1 MLVDLKTASSRQLQR
16 VAEVVI
22 HELAHQWFGNL
33 VTMEWWED
41 LWLNEGFAT
50 WMETGARLR
59 GALPEWSMW
68 EQFITDMQ
76 GRALQLDALRSSHP
90 IQVPIKNAE
99 EVEQVFDAI
108 SYCKGG
114 SVVRMVHA
122 VVGETDFVGG
132 LRASASLVLSQ
143 RRFFADGAADDA
155 AATWTVPLFAAT
167 AASGETSLGLMPGK
181 AATVAFGGAA
191 GAPYV
196 KLNAG
201 QHAPLRCK
209 YPDAMMP
216 AFAEAIRR
224 RELPPA
230 DRIGLLS
237 DAAALSRAGDLD
249 FALYLEIL
257 FAFEGEDDATV
268 WSQVLAQLL
277 GLIKT
282 LRGADDRCAGLYAA
296 FKKLASAALIAPTV
310 ASVGWD
316 PKDEDAHLTK
326 KLRGEVISALPSFC
340 DDDAAVLAEATR
352 RFDLF
357 KAGDKDAL
365 PAEYQSAAYKL
376 VLAAD
381 AGRYAEVK
389 AHDSLRLNEAQA
401 KIGDSGSSLMDAVVT
416 GACSGYSSEAAPP
429 IIVAAMGRAM
439 RTFVV
444 ALAAPGA
451 GASLLP
457 GGSTSR
463 AAAPAPDEFSSTSA
477 DAPRPNM
484 LLTVVDDWGSGDV
497 SYNDAALHT
506 PELQR
511 MSEHGFDSV
520 IHSTEPRGV
529 PLDERFLSQKLS
541 DAGYRTAAIGKWHLG
556 MHRDAYTPLKRGF
569 DLFYG
574 ILTGGGSH
582 TGHFSVSQPFTRD
595 LDDERP
601 TLCGMI
607 AEIDDGLKT
616 LRLSLENA
624 QAWAQTIFVVL
635 SDNGGV
641 RAHGSAN
648 YPLRAEKAQYY
659 EGGVKVP
666 AVLAGGYVEE
676 ALRRA
681 GGAERLRS
689 ASLAHITD
697 VHATFL
703 SLAGYEGGD
712 DDKPLDGVSL
722 FSHLV
727 QSASGVAGAAPR
739 SDVLININSALFA
752 GSGAIRVGDH
762 KLMAHYFGL
771 LAMEKD
777 GDAAEAAAADDAK
790 DFAALRA
797 TEARFA
803 DAAVAAPRQLACP
816 ADEPARTLQRIG
828 IFDSSVGLETR
839 IEPARA
845 AAATRRP
852 CAARRSRRRV
862 LISDAMDAA
871 AAARQAAAAPD
882 IQMALSWPVPVCF

>member
-1 MLVDLKTASSRQLQR
+1 
-16 VAEVVI
+16 
-22 HELAHQWFGNL
+22 
-33 VTMEWWED
+33 
-41 LWLNEGFAT
+41 
-50 WMETGARLR
+50 
-59 GALPEWSMW
+59 MW

-122 VVGETDFVGG
+122 VVGEKDFVGG
-132 LRASASLVLSQ
+132 LRAYMKEFQYGNATTDDLWAAWEKASGKPVRDMMNNWTKQTGFPVLELEKVEADGSLAARRFSRDSGWEHNDMLGRSLVLSQ

-249 FALYLEIL
+249 FALYLEVL

-389 AHDSLRLNEAQA
+389 ALYDSLPLNEERKSCLVGLGAAPTPELRDAALDLALSEDVKLQDFFYVALSMHGSSVAARDHTWAHFRENFSKYQA

-416 GACSGYSSEAAPP
+416 GACSGYSSEAAAAE
-429 IIVAAMGRAM
+429 IVAFFDAN
-439 RTFVV
+439 
-444 ALAAPGA
+444 P
-451 GASLLP
+451 LP
-457 GGSTSR
+457 RNERKISQTVE
-463 AAAPAPDEFSSTSA
+463 AIKSSAKYVETI
-477 DAPRPNM
+477 
-484 LLTVVDDWGSGDV
+484 
-497 SYNDAALHT
+497 
-506 PELQR
+506 LQ
-511 MSEHGFDSV
+511 
-520 IHSTEPRGV
+520 
-529 PLDERFLSQKLS
+529 S
-541 DAGYRTAAIGKWHLG
+541 D
-556 MHRDAYTPLKRGF
+556 
-569 DLFYG
+569 
-574 ILTGGGSH
+574 
-582 TGHFSVSQPFTRD
+582 
-595 LDDERP
+595 
-601 TLCGMI
+601 
-607 AEIDDGLKT
+607 
-616 LRLSLENA
+616 A
-624 QAWAQTIFVVL
+624 QAWL
-635 SDNGGV
+635 
-641 RAHGSAN
+641 
-648 YPLRAEKAQYY
+648 
-659 EGGVKVP
+659 
-666 AVLAGGYVEE
+666 
-676 ALRRA
+676 
-681 GGAERLRS
+681 
-689 ASLAHITD
+689 
-697 VHATFL
+697 
-703 SLAGYEGGD
+703 
-712 DDKPLDGVSL
+712 
-722 FSHLV
+722 
-727 QSASGVAGAAPR
+727 
-739 SDVLININSALFA
+739 
-752 GSGAIRVGDH
+752 
-762 KLMAHYFGL
+762 
-771 LAMEKD
+771 
-777 GDAAEAAAADDAK
+777 DAK
-790 DFAALRA
+790 LK
-797 TEARFA
+797 AR
-803 DAAVAAPRQLACP
+803 
-816 ADEPARTLQRIG
+816 
-828 IFDSSVGLETR
+828 
-839 IEPARA
+839 
-845 AAATRRP
+845 
-852 CAARRSRRRV
+852 
-862 LISDAMDAA
+862 
-871 AAARQAAAAPD
+871 
-882 IQMALSWPVPVCF
+882 

>member
-1 MLVDLKTASSRQLQR
+1 MADLMSAVGGFAMLCRCGIEKCATHVTSDMGDRVVLPPSVEPKHYDVSLSLRLEEHAFDGVCEIVVDVKEPVSSITVHAKELTFASASVGEHRLAFVYSGVLNNLMAGFYRSTYTDIDGNKKLMASTQFESIDARRCFPGWDEPRRKATFTCALRCPSHMTALSNMPESRRKNHGDGTTTTSFMESPRMSTYLLCFVVGEFDHVSAVSKNGVLIRAFTPPGKPELGEFALRCAVKSLDALRRDVAIPEFAAGAMENWGLVTYREVDMLVDLKTASSRQLQR

-50 WMETGARLR
+50 WMETGARASAASGSDERPTNRRASLFAD
-59 GALPEWSMW
+59 GARQVCAELYPEWSMW

-132 LRASASLVLSQ
+132 LRASARAYMKEFQYGNATTDDLWAAWEKASGKPVRDMMNNWTKQTGFPVLELEKVEADGSLVLSQ

-268 WSQVLAQLL
+268 WSQVLALL

-326 KLRGEVISALPSFC
+326 KLRGEVISALRRS
-340 DDDAAVLAEATR
+340 ATTTALAEATR

-389 AHDSLRLNEAQA
+389 ALYDSLPLNEERKSCLVGLGAAPTPELRDAALDLALSEDVKLQDFFYA

-416 GACSGYSSEAAPP
+416 GACSGYSSEAAAAE
-429 IIVAAMGRAM
+429 IVAFFDAN
-439 RTFVV
+439 
-444 ALAAPGA
+444 P
-451 GASLLP
+451 LP
-457 GGSTSR
+457 RNERKISQTVGSSSR
-463 AAAPAPDEFSSTSA
+463 PHVETI
-477 DAPRPNM
+477 
-484 LLTVVDDWGSGDV
+484 
-497 SYNDAALHT
+497 
-506 PELQR
+506 LQ
-511 MSEHGFDSV
+511 
-520 IHSTEPRGV
+520 
-529 PLDERFLSQKLS
+529 S
-541 DAGYRTAAIGKWHLG
+541 D
-556 MHRDAYTPLKRGF
+556 
-569 DLFYG
+569 
-574 ILTGGGSH
+574 
-582 TGHFSVSQPFTRD
+582 
-595 LDDERP
+595 
-601 TLCGMI
+601 
-607 AEIDDGLKT
+607 
-616 LRLSLENA
+616 A
-624 QAWAQTIFVVL
+624 QAWL
-635 SDNGGV
+635 
-641 RAHGSAN
+641 
-648 YPLRAEKAQYY
+648 
-659 EGGVKVP
+659 
-666 AVLAGGYVEE
+666 
-676 ALRRA
+676 
-681 GGAERLRS
+681 
-689 ASLAHITD
+689 
-697 VHATFL
+697 
-703 SLAGYEGGD
+703 
-712 DDKPLDGVSL
+712 
-722 FSHLV
+722 
-727 QSASGVAGAAPR
+727 
-739 SDVLININSALFA
+739 
-752 GSGAIRVGDH
+752 
-762 KLMAHYFGL
+762 
-771 LAMEKD
+771 
-777 GDAAEAAAADDAK
+777 DAK
-790 DFAALRA
+790 LK
-797 TEARFA
+797 AR
-803 DAAVAAPRQLACP
+803 
-816 ADEPARTLQRIG
+816 
-828 IFDSSVGLETR
+828 
-839 IEPARA
+839 
-845 AAATRRP
+845 
-852 CAARRSRRRV
+852 
-862 LISDAMDAA
+862 
-871 AAARQAAAAPD
+871 
-882 IQMALSWPVPVCF
+882 